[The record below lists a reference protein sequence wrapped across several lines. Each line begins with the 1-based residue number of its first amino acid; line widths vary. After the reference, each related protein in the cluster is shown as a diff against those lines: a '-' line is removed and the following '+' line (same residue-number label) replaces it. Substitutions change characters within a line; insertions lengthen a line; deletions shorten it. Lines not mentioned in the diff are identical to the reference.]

1 MYNNLQK
8 DRWRDKWAAE
18 ASNTRRFSRA
28 TNTQKLIMLT
38 SVNVH
43 LFKKVVIWTVWES
56 KRCDGQKRNQW
67 ISALVSN
74 WPTDH
79 PSGES
84 LTGKL
89 VGWTLAPRLNC
100 ALFQLCNGLILA
112 LQPNSRPKT
121 CPLLPIRKS
130 HVTQAMDA
138 LHWLWG
144 TKATLNL
151 VTWILRARRK
161 SVWKEK
167 QNREVKKSKVYWSST
182 KSKKWKMRD
191 NCTCWILK

>member
-1 MYNNLQK
+1 M
-8 DRWRDKWAAE
+8 
-18 ASNTRRFSRA
+18 
-28 TNTQKLIMLT
+28 
-38 SVNVH
+38 
-43 LFKKVVIWTVWES
+43 WES

-67 ISALVSN
+67 IPALVSN

-121 CPLLPIRKS
+121 CPLLPIRRS

-138 LHWLWG
+138 LTLGDKSNSELSHLDIESQKKISLKG
-144 TKATLNL
+144 KTEERKRKARS
-151 VTWILRARRK
+151 RADMEFVKNFTHPDFQAK
-161 SVWKEK
+161 SFTPQKCVICDSFFG
-167 QNREVKKSKVYWSST
+167 N
-182 KSKKWKMRD
+182 
-191 NCTCWILK
+191 

>member
-1 MYNNLQK
+1 MRGNWGTEHL
-8 DRWRDKWAAE
+8 
-18 ASNTRRFSRA
+18 
-28 TNTQKLIMLT
+28 TQEDSQRPAIPKLIMLT
-38 SVNVH
+38 SVNAH
-43 LFKKVVIWTVWES
+43 LLKKGAIWTVWES

-67 ISALVSN
+67 IPALVSN

-89 VGWTLAPRLNC
+89 VGWTLATRLNC

-138 LHWLWG
+138 FTLGDKSNSELSHLNIESQKKISLKGKTEERKRKAIGLPSSPRNEKWG
-144 TKATLNL
+144 IIAL
-151 VTWILRARRK
+151 A
-161 SVWKEK
+161 E
-167 QNREVKKSKVYWSST
+167 Y
-182 KSKKWKMRD
+182 
-191 NCTCWILK
+191 